1 MHGGQGSMIIIRGF
15 WTEYCEIE
23 SHWLHGCS
31 IWQSQPS
38 LGTSNKIEF
47 QSLCD
52 LRTFGRCRMALEF
65 YWRQKRVWGSN
76 LWHAFSQCKRFV
88 TVSAEILSQK
98 LSMQILLQ
106 QAFLFFIFIFF
117 PLFHVIWNSAGW
129 WAI

>member
-1 MHGGQGSMIIIRGF
+1 
-15 WTEYCEIE
+15 
-23 SHWLHGCS
+23 
-31 IWQSQPS
+31 
-38 LGTSNKIEF
+38 
-47 QSLCD
+47 
-52 LRTFGRCRMALEF
+52 MALEF
-65 YWRQKRVWGSN
+65 YWRQKGVWGSN

-106 QAFLFFIFIFF
+106 RAFLFFIFIFF